1 MYLICGLGNPGK
13 EYEATRHNLGF
24 IAVDVLSSRFEIKAD
39 RLRFRALTGEG
50 RIGDEKIII
59 AKPQTFMNLSG
70 EAVRPLADYYKIP
83 SDKIIIVYDDADLP
97 PGALRIR
104 PHGGSGTH
112 NGMRSVIYQLGTE
125 NFPRIR
131 IGTGSSELIPL
142 EKFVLG
148 KWTEAERPILAEAV
162 QKAAEACETIVRTG
176 LDDAM
181 NKYNTR
187 LSIDVKDF

>member
-24 IAVDVLSSRFEIKAD
+24 IAVDVLSSRFEIKVD

-70 EAVRPLADYYKIP
+70 EAVRPLADYYEIP

-104 PHGGSGTH
+104 PNGGSGTH